1 MLLKNVVAGAGAV
14 AVILCWPLATGQIG
28 QSLYMGALKNYHSP
42 YMTITNQ
49 SFERGYLSSDAVSR
63 IELKDTLKATFEEE
77 GLPTTWLVKH
87 HIKNGFLGV
96 KSSSELEIDKQVA
109 PLISSIWGENV
120 QPITLVTDS
129 SLTGNTDFTMTIN
142 PINYDQSGAF
152 VKSQAFVLTGS
163 ANADGAGDFNYTL
176 PSLDV
181 KTDSGET
188 MQVNAF
194 DGKGSGQM
202 QGNFW
207 IGDQTFNLGK
217 ANFSSA
223 DNQHHVELEG
233 MSVMMKN
240 ALSQPKDEKSPTEE
254 TQQVTNTNNI
264 SIKKIVT
271 LDGQQYTDFN
281 FSLALKDL
289 NYKAISRLAVME
301 ESTTVEQQQ
310 AQMKDAMLALD
321 LLVAKGATV
330 DLSDLSVMT
339 EQGKV
344 NASLLLQLKPGLARA
359 SENFTA
365 LPKMLTGNINIV
377 MPKAFVINE
386 PLLMAKIP
394 TLVKQKIIQE
404 DQGGYKLTVKIE
416 GGQLVF
422 GSGLMLPLAVIP
434 TLLMY

>member
-207 IGDQTFNLGK
+207 IGDQTFNLGN
-217 ANFSSA
+217 ANFASA

-339 EQGKV
+339 AQGKV